1 MPTNMSTTVVY
12 RQLYKR
18 SLDSFP
24 GAYMLLAAMF
34 CIVALG
40 MNFYLYTQRNRMK
53 RSQKNEQD
61 ADPEKITDKP
71 V

>member
-1 MPTNMSTTVVY
+1 
-12 RQLYKR
+12 
-18 SLDSFP
+18 
-24 GAYMLLAAMF
+24 MLLAAMF

-53 RSQKNEQD
+53 ISQKNEQD
-61 ADPEKITDKP
+61 ADDPGKITNKP

>member
-1 MPTNMSTTVVY
+1 MKFLVY

-24 GAYMLLAAMF
+24 GAYMLMAAMF
-34 CIVALG
+34 CIVAMG

-53 RSQKNEQD
+53 RSHKNEQD

>member
-1 MPTNMSTTVVY
+1 
-12 RQLYKR
+12 
-18 SLDSFP
+18 
-24 GAYMLLAAMF
+24 MLLAAMF

-61 ADPEKITDKP
+61 AYPEKIADKP